1 MDNSRMPEVEAKE
14 KRVGLHKAIFRPFSD
29 DCCCRQTNI
38 VRPICQKSSKC
49 ESRARGA
56 GVVFQAS
63 VGGIQAA
70 AVSIL
75 WPVRRTA
82 PMTSAHFKTRSR
94 EICQGRSAAIRHAS
108 RSKIGRA
115 HV

>member
-49 ESRARGA
+49 ESRASRGA
-56 GVVFQAS
+56 GVVFQARFAP
-63 VGGIQAA
+63 IQAS
-70 AVSIL
+70 AVSISV
-75 WPVRRTA
+75 PVWRTCNIA
-82 PMTSAHFKTRSR
+82 SPPLKTRSH
-94 EICQGRSAAIRHAS
+94 EICQ
-108 RSKIGRA
+108 
-115 HV
+115 